1 MLKKILFHF
10 QIIFIPC
17 TENNYKPRFLESKFL
32 LYYCFA
38 LLILKLITFSFI
50 LCFQQ
55 SAFFADLSRGAI
67 TFLTNQERESIGLNQ
82 LEENPIL
89 VEAASQ
95 KAQDMLE
102 HDYFSHE
109 SPEGITP
116 WYWFE
121 KAGYNYESAGE
132 NLAIGFL
139 DSEEVILAWENS
151 PSHRAN
157 LLNPQYKEIGIA
169 VATGDFNGSEVAV
182 VVQLFGNPSGKNAEP
197 MIEQPAKTQQI
208 EPEESGQTEIEQKEE
223 KEIVETAHTKEIT
236 GQEVAGGNKE
246 NEFKLVSGQAIIKEE
261 TLAFKFFKFMSLDY
275 PGIVQNIIFY
285 SLMIITLSLILNIV
299 VKINIQNKRLILKTA
314 VFIALLI
321 LFIYSDKELMVQ
333 LIPHNLMI

>member
-1 MLKKILFHF
+1 MLKKILFHL

-17 TENNYKPRFLESKFL
+17 AENKYKPRFLESKFL

-55 SAFFADLSRGAI
+55 TAFFADLSRGAI
-67 TFLTNQERESIGLNQ
+67 IFLTNQERESLGLNE

-89 VEAASQ
+89 VKAASQ

-102 HDYFSHE
+102 NDYFSHE

-121 KAGYNYESAGE
+121 KAGYSYQSAGE

-139 DSEEVILAWENS
+139 DSEEVVRAWENS

-157 LLNPQYKEIGIA
+157 LLNPEYKEVGIA

-182 VVQLFGNPSGKNAEP
+182 VVQLFGNPSGKDIKPVME
-197 MIEQPAKTQQI
+197 
-208 EPEESGQTEIEQKEE
+208 EPEQTKQTETEQKEE
-223 KEIVETAHTKEIT
+223 KEIVETAHTKETT
-236 GQEVAGGNKE
+236 GQEVAAGIKE
-246 NEFKLVSGQAIIKEE
+246 NEFKLVSAQTYVKEE
-261 TLAFKFFKFMSLDY
+261 SLAFKFFKFMSLDY

-299 VKINIQNKRLILKTA
+299 VKINIQDKRLILKTA

-321 LFIYSDKELMVQ
+321 LFIYSDKELMIQ
-333 LIPHNLMI
+333 LIPHNLIV